1 MSSNKGKRNKKV
13 VEVDSEEEDD
23 PSIFPMKELIARRP
37 KIVEKIFEMLDN
49 KSLTECREVSTFWR
63 KFIDRRSMPWKRI
76 SRKYYVTERDRISNS
91 EKSS

>member
-63 KFIDRRSMPWKRI
+63 KFIDFPLGANFAECSILEWSPCRVGLTSI
-76 SRKYYVTERDRISNS
+76 
-91 EKSS
+91 